1 MMMIHTFIATSRTY
15 TVLVFPRDVRISK
28 QLYSMTKSFSQ
39 QSAWFNRWWYFEW
52 LYVRLHTIHYCHTI
66 KWSNQTFAEPVVC
79 PAQTWFWRDRLDGMR
94 GRQKEKYCCF
104 LSCHIPPPPT
114 VSYGRRVMNI
124 LHCVFW
130 HSRKIHLVS
139 WQKCTSGTRR
149 HPALAPQ
156 DRLLSSTASTSHAFL
171 KSLVKDGHG
180 YWKQKLWNF
189 DLLAVSPR
197 VRHVFVTFFHNSP
210 SFSWHADTSSLT
222 NSFSRLHS
230 NHVLLKYLL
239 LFCTKERK

>member
-1 MMMIHTFIATSRTY
+1 MALRQVTHNSLLSHYQVIKTDIRRAC
-15 TVLVFPRDVRISK
+15 
-28 QLYSMTKSFSQ
+28 
-39 QSAWFNRWWYFEW
+39 
-52 LYVRLHTIHYCHTI
+52 RLPCTNLIL
-66 KWSNQTFAEPVVC
+66 E
-79 PAQTWFWRDRLDGMR
+79 RDRLDGMR

-197 VRHVFVTFFHNSP
+197 VRHVFVTFFHNRP
-210 SFSWHADTSSLT
+210 SSSWHAGTSSLT

-230 NHVLLKYLL
+230 N
-239 LFCTKERK
+239 LFS

>member
-1 MMMIHTFIATSRTY
+1 MALRHVTHNSLLSHYQVI
-15 TVLVFPRDVRISK
+15 
-28 QLYSMTKSFSQ
+28 KSDIRRACRLPCTNLILERQ
-39 QSAWFNRWWYFEW
+39 IRWDEGE
-52 LYVRLHTIHYCHTI
+52 T
-66 KWSNQTFAEPVVC
+66 E
-79 PAQTWFWRDRLDGMR
+79 
-94 GRQKEKYCCF
+94 EKYCCF

-197 VRHVFVTFFHNSP
+197 VRHVFVTFFHNR
-210 SFSWHADTSSLT
+210 SFLLVGMQSTSSLT